1 MHHLNVVKLTPI
13 TKIYINQDNI
23 VYLDYLVIVAVYG
36 RIEAVLNPDFAVEN
50 VARAKNQ
57 SETRSWNDFDP
68 EAYHKYVEDRNR
80 ETSVAAKVFSPQ

>member
-1 MHHLNVVKLTPI
+1 MGNVWNYFI
-13 TKIYINQDNI
+13 
-23 VYLDYLVIVAVYG
+23 
-36 RIEAVLNPDFAVEN
+36 PDFAVEN

-80 ETSVAAKVFSPQ
+80 ETSVAAKVFRPQ

>member
-1 MHHLNVVKLTPI
+1 MS
-13 TKIYINQDNI
+13 
-23 VYLDYLVIVAVYG
+23 
-36 RIEAVLNPDFAVEN
+36 VLYFNPDFAVEN